1 MKQKRIQKLYLL
13 IAVIFFGT
21 TAAFGQRIVELSL
34 VMEPNNNV
42 RLSVQSLFFYGNG
55 QTNFGQLYGHTMW
68 QSNDTIK
75 LNIYYN
81 APPAP
86 TQHTGYVDTVEMG
99 TVMPHSA
106 NVLTVYPYFLTQITA
121 TDWDTTAFFDLDST
135 ILFPWTTSL
144 AEVSSENH
152 QVRVFPVPAT
162 DRIHIRFPGRDKH
175 SIELFDITGRKV
187 FTQQSVT
194 EETTIDVSG
203 LSAGSYMVRVA
214 TADRVYVQKIIVGR

>member
-1 MKQKRIQKLYLL
+1 M
-13 IAVIFFGT
+13 VFFGT
-21 TAAFGQRIVELSL
+21 TTAFGQRIVELSF

-75 LNIYYN
+75 FNIYYN

-86 TQHTGYVDTVEMG
+86 IQYTGYVDTVEIG

-106 NVLTVYPYFLTQITA
+106 NALTVYPYFLTQITT
-121 TDWDTTAFFDLDST
+121 TDWDTTAFLDPDST

-144 AEVSSENH
+144 AAGSSENYQIH
-152 QVRVFPVPAT
+152 WCPNPAR
-162 DRIHIRFPGRDKH
+162 DQISLVNGRGTE
-175 SIELFDITGRKV
+175 INGEAVIADITGRVVLTKRLERFGKSPV
-187 FTQQSVT
+187 IIGTR
-194 EETTIDVSG
+194 DLPPG
-203 LSAGSYMVRVA
+203 
-214 TADRVYVQKIIVGR
+214 VYVLTVIESDKRKYTQRFIKQ

>member
-1 MKQKRIQKLYLL
+1 MIQKLSLL

-21 TAAFGQRIVELSL
+21 TTAFGQRIVELSF

-75 LNIYYN
+75 LNIYYH

-86 TQHTGYVDTVEMG
+86 TQYTGYVDTVEIG

-106 NVLTVYPYFLTQITA
+106 NALTVYSYYLTQITT
-121 TDWDTTAFFDLDST
+121 TDWDTTAFLDPDST

-144 AEVSSENH
+144 AEVSSGNQ
-152 QVRVFPVPAT
+152 QVQVFPVPAT
-162 DRIHIRFPGRDKH
+162 DRIHIRFPGRDQH
-175 SIELFDITGRKV
+175 TIELFDMTAKKV
-187 FTQQSVT
+187 YMQHSVK
-194 EETTIDVSG
+194 EETTIDVSH
-203 LSAGSYMVRVA
+203 LSAGSYVVRVA
-214 TADRVYVQKIIVGR
+214 TADKVYVQKIIVGR